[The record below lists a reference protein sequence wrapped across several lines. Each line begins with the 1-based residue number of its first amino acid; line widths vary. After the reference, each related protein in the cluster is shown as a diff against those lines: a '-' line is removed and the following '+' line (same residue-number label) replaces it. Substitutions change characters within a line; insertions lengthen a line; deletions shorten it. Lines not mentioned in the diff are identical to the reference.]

1 MYTNEKILMAKNG
14 DKEFYIIPKMANR
27 HGLIAGGTGS
37 GKTVTLKVMAE
48 SFSDM
53 GVPVF
58 LADVKGDLAGM
69 CMEGVDSE
77 DMQKRIEKFKLNDY
91 GFKYQKYPTQFFEI
105 ERKFGLPVRTTISN
119 FGPTLLSHI
128 FELNQTQSDILNVI
142 FKIADDQE
150 LLLLDLKDL
159 KKLIEFVADNNKEF
173 SSAYGNITKP
183 SVQSILRSMIA
194 LEQEGIDKLFG
205 EPEIDLADIIKT
217 DANGKGMI
225 NILHSQSLILSP
237 RVYSA
242 FMLWLISEIF
252 ETMPEVG
259 DLDKPKLVFFFDEA
273 HILFKDCSSAL
284 LKKIDQMAKLIR
296 SKGVGLYFITQDP
309 TDIPDTILQQLGNKV
324 QHVHRSYTA
333 KDKKNHKAICDS
345 FRDNKDLDISEVLET
360 LGTGE
365 ALVSFLDEKGAP
377 NVVDFAKVLPP
388 QSKMG
393 TIDDST
399 RDKEIK
405 ASNIY
410 TKYIKDIDRESAYEI
425 LNKKIEESVA
435 SNAAENESKEMEKV
449 KKAEAKEAEKLAK
462 EQQKQYEK
470 LLKEQAKKQSA
481 TEKKMKTAIRNVV
494 KSTGSTL
501 GREITQSLT
510 TAIFGTGK
518 KSANRVAGNIGSAL
532 GRNLLGTLLKG

>member
-1 MYTNEKILMAKNG
+1 MVTNDKILMAKNG
-14 DKEFYIIPKMANR
+14 DKEFYILPKMANR

-37 GKTVTLKVMAE
+37 GKTITLKVMAE
-48 SFSDM
+48 SFSDL

-69 CMEGVDSE
+69 CEEGIDSD
-77 DMQKRIEKFKLNDY
+77 DMKKRIEKFKLNEY
-91 GFKYQKYPTQFFEI
+91 GFTYKKYPTQFFEI
-105 ERKFGLPVRTTISN
+105 ERKNGLPIRTTISE

-142 FKIADDQE
+142 FKIADDE
-150 LLLLDLKDL
+150 GLLLLDLKDL
-159 KKLIEFVADNNKEF
+159 KKMIEYVGENAKDF

-183 SVQSILRSMIA
+183 SVQSILRAMIS

-205 EPEIDLADIIKT
+205 EPELELADIIKT
-217 DANGKGMI
+217 DANGRGMI
-225 NILHSQSLILSP
+225 NIIHSQSLILSP

-242 FMLWLISEIF
+242 FMLWLISEIY

-259 DLDKPKLVFFFDEA
+259 DLDKPKFVFFFDEA
-273 HILFKDCSSAL
+273 HILFKDSSPAL

-333 KDKKNHKAICDS
+333 KDKRNHKAICDS

-377 NVVDFAKVLPP
+377 EVVDFAKILPP

-393 TIDDST
+393 TIDDVT

-405 ASNIY
+405 SSTIY
-410 TKYIKDIDRESAYEI
+410 TKYIKDVDRESAYEI
-425 LNKKIEESVA
+425 LNKKAEEALANNIEL
-435 SNAAENESKEMEKV
+435 ENDAKLSKEQEKM
-449 KKAEAKEAEKLAK
+449 LK
-462 EQQKQYEK
+462 EQQKAYEK
-470 LLKEQAKKQSA
+470 ALKEEAKRQAQA
-481 TEKKMKTAIRNVV
+481 TKKMNTAIKSVMR
-494 KSTGSTL
+494 STGSTL
-501 GREITQSLT
+501 GREVTKSLT
-510 TAIFGTGK
+510 SAIFGT
-518 KSANRVAGNIGSAL
+518 KSKAASRVAGNIGSAL
-532 GRNLLGTLLKG
+532 GRNILGTLLKG

>member
-1 MYTNEKILMAKNG
+1 MFVNDKILMGKNN
-14 DKEFYIIPKMANR
+14 DIEFYILPKMANK

-48 SFSDM
+48 SFSDA
-53 GVPVF
+53 GVPVI

-69 CMEGVDSE
+69 CEPGVDSE
-77 DMQKRIEKFKLNDY
+77 DIKKRIDKFGLNEY
-91 GFKYQKYPTQFFEI
+91 GFTYKNFPTQFFEI
-105 ERKFGLPVRTTISN
+105 DRKHGLPIRTTISN

-142 FKIADDQE
+142 FKIADDQG

-159 KKLIEFVADNNKEF
+159 KKMLEFVGDNCKEF
-173 SSAYGNITKP
+173 SSSYGNITKP
-183 SVQSILRSMIA
+183 SVQSILRAMIS
-194 LEQEGIDKLFG
+194 LEQEGIDMLFG
-205 EPEIDLADIIKT
+205 EPEMELPDLIKT
-217 DANGKGMI
+217 DANGKGII
-225 NILHSQSLILSP
+225 NVIHSQNLILSP

-242 FMLWLISEIF
+242 FMLWLVSEIF

-259 DLDKPKLVFFFDEA
+259 DPDKPKLIFFFDEA
-273 HILFKDCSSAL
+273 HLLFKDCSKAL

-309 TDIPDTILQQLGNKV
+309 IDIPDTILQQLGNKV

-333 KDKKNHKAICDS
+333 RDKKNHKAICDS
-345 FRDNKDLDISEVLET
+345 FRDNKDLNISEVLET

-377 NVVDFAKVLPP
+377 NIVNFAKILPP

-399 RDKEIK
+399 RDNVIK
-405 ASNIY
+405 NSTIY

-425 LNKKIEESVA
+425 LNKKIDEAIKEQEALELEKEYEKKQLESI
-435 SNAAENESKEMEKV
+435 
-449 KKAEAKEAEKLAK
+449 KEAEKEAK
-462 EQQKQYEK
+462 AREKEYEK
-470 LLKEQAKKQSA
+470 ILKEKEKQQSKSQ
-481 TEKKMKTAIRNVV
+481 KKMNTAFKNVFKT
-494 KSTGSTL
+494 TGSTI
-501 GREITQSLT
+501 GREISKSLT
-510 TAIFGTGK
+510 NALFGS
-518 KSANRVAGNIGSAL
+518 KSKTVSRLAGNIGSSL
-532 GRNLLGTLLKG
+532 GRNILGTLLKG